1 MKNRISE
8 QFTIAVDRILNLK
21 QKAMTEKKFKLNE
34 EDIKEL
40 VKPMGYCFASDKITV
55 NGEPVGYMYREIP
68 MEKED
73 SGWRFF
79 SGTEE
84 EEYIDDENNVD
95 AFEVNVIA
103 NFDKA
108 IIPYLNA
115 PFDTD
120 FQRIEATDSFEI
132 ITDLD

>member
-1 MKNRISE
+1 
-8 QFTIAVDRILNLK
+8 
-21 QKAMTEKKFKLNE
+21 MTEKQFKLNE

-55 NGEPVGYMYREIP
+55 EGFPVGYMYRETP

-84 EEYIDDENNVD
+84 EEYIDDENNID
-95 AFEVNVIA
+95 AFDVNIIA

-108 IIPYLNA
+108 IIPYLDA

-120 FQRIEATDSFEI
+120 LERVEGTDTFEI

>member
-1 MKNRISE
+1 
-8 QFTIAVDRILNLK
+8 
-21 QKAMTEKKFKLNE
+21 MTEKQFRLNE
-34 EDIKEL
+34 ENIKEL

-55 NGEPVGYMYREIP
+55 EGLPVGYMYRETP

-84 EEYIDDENNVD
+84 EEYIDDENNID
-95 AFEVNVIA
+95 AFDVNIIA

-108 IIPYLNA
+108 IIPYLDA

-120 FQRIEATDSFEI
+120 FERVEGTDTFEI